1 MTNPGS
7 CGAPRANGIA
17 MRPKL
22 LILLAWIFF
31 LAASRTDDVLWLF
44 CLIYCCIMALCAF
57 FYRLENKAARTGKQ
71 S

>member
-1 MTNPGS
+1 
-7 CGAPRANGIA
+7 

-31 LAASRTDDVLWLF
+31 LAVRRTQDEIWLF

-57 FYRLENKAARTGKQ
+57 FYLLENKSKKADKK

>member
-1 MTNPGS
+1 
-7 CGAPRANGIA
+7 

-22 LILLAWIFF
+22 LIFIAWIFF
-31 LAASRTDDVLWLF
+31 LAARRTQDEIWLF

-57 FYRLENKAARTGKQ
+57 FYRLENKSEEAKKQ